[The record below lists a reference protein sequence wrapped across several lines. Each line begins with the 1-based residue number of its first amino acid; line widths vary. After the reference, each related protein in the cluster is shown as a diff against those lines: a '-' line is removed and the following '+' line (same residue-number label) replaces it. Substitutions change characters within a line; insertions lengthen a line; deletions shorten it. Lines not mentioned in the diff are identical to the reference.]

1 MAETVAQQAAQIPT
15 VVSSTAPAG
24 RLKEEAPRAS
34 WARARER
41 LAWIMVAPSL
51 AVVGFIALYPLFQT
65 FRLSFTDA
73 RFGSARAVEYVG
85 FQNYDRILNDSDFL
99 DALVRTFQFTI
110 SSVVLE
116 TLFGITVALVIN
128 TNFPARGLVRTAMLL
143 PWAIMTVV
151 SAQLWK
157 YMFDQNA
164 GVINDILVTRL
175 GILDEKIAWTSRL
188 STTLWS
194 LVAIDVWKTTPFM
207 ALLLLAGLQVIPGDV
222 YEASFIDGASKVQ
235 QFFQITLPLL
245 KPALMVAL
253 VFRTLD
259 AFKVFDLPYVTTG
272 ASPSTQTV
280 AVYAQQTLVN
290 DLRLGRSSAVSVI
303 IFLIIGVMVLGYTRF
318 VKIEEN

>member
-1 MAETVAQQAAQIPT
+1 
-15 VVSSTAPAG
+15 
-24 RLKEEAPRAS
+24 
-34 WARARER
+34 
-41 LAWIMVAPSL
+41 
-51 AVVGFIALYPLFQT
+51 
-65 FRLSFTDA
+65 
-73 RFGSARAVEYVG
+73 
-85 FQNYDRILNDSDFL
+85 
-99 DALVRTFQFTI
+99 
-110 SSVVLE
+110 
-116 TLFGITVALVIN
+116 
-128 TNFPARGLVRTAMLL
+128 MLL

-151 SAQLWK
+151 SAQLWR

-175 GILDEKIAWTSRL
+175 GLLDEKIAWTTRL
-188 STTLWS
+188 STTMWS

-253 VFRTLD
+253 IFRTLD

-303 IFLIIGVMVLGYTRF
+303 IFLIIGAMVLAYTRF

>member
-1 MAETVAQQAAQIPT
+1 MAETVAQQAAQLPT
-15 VVSSTAPAG
+15 SVATTAPAG
-24 RLKEEAPRAS
+24 RLKEEAPKAT
-34 WARARER
+34 WAKARER

-65 FRLSFTDA
+65 FRLSFTNA
-73 RFGSARAVEYVG
+73 RFGSARAEEYVG
-85 FQNYDRILNDSDFL
+85 FENYSRVLNDSDFI
-99 DALVRTFQFTI
+99 DALMRTFQFTI
-110 SSVVLE
+110 ASVLLE
-116 TLFGITVALVIN
+116 TLFGIAVALVIN
-128 TNFPARGLVRTAMLL
+128 TQFRGRGLVRTAMLL

-151 SAQLWK
+151 SAQLWRF
-157 YMFDQNA
+157 MFDQNY
-164 GVINDILVTRL
+164 GVINDLLFRV
-175 GILDEKIAWTSRL
+175 GIIDEKIPWTTRL

-303 IFLIIGVMVLGYTRF
+303 IFLIIGVMVIGYTRF